1 MRTNALP
8 SSARKNSC
16 VLHDV
21 RPGAFDVRK
30 RASLRQLCL
39 GLKTLAAV
47 EYDRGCDAPEK
58 TPVRSISRAM
68 ETVSV
73 VGVGEV
79 GFELSA
85 QRRETA

>member
-39 GLKTLAAV
+39 GLKGLHTCTVLCGV
-47 EYDRGCDAPEK
+47 QCTWLYS
-58 TPVRSISRAM
+58 VSIRDCTRAQYH
-68 ETVSV
+68 
-73 VGVGEV
+73 
-79 GFELSA
+79 A
-85 QRRETA
+85 QYYEP

>member
-16 VLHDV
+16 VLHGV

-39 GLKTLAAV
+39 GLKLPVYNKTGKVTHESRTRMEPDTRNSARV
-47 EYDRGCDAPEK
+47 RTCEK
-58 TPVRSISRAM
+58 NTPPKKS
-68 ETVSV
+68 TPC
-73 VGVGEV
+73 
-79 GFELSA
+79 
-85 QRRETA
+85 T

>member
-30 RASLRQLCL
+30 RASHRCVSCVLALIEVIFFSSDELLPLYMAWNASQPVLY
-39 GLKTLAAV
+39 KT
-47 EYDRGCDAPEK
+47 
-58 TPVRSISRAM
+58 
-68 ETVSV
+68 
-73 VGVGEV
+73 
-79 GFELSA
+79 
-85 QRRETA
+85 

>member
-1 MRTNALP
+1 MRMNALP

-39 GLKTLAAV
+39 GLKGETWSFSSV
-47 EYDRGCDAPEK
+47 YMYR
-58 TPVRSISRAM
+58 RSACCAM
-68 ETVSV
+68 VCSM
-73 VGVGEV
+73 
-79 GFELSA
+79 SKKI
-85 QRRETA
+85 QK

>member
-39 GLKTLAAV
+39 GLKFYDFFTFVHSSQTLRNGSLLN
-47 EYDRGCDAPEK
+47 RGPY
-58 TPVRSISRAM
+58 
-68 ETVSV
+68 
-73 VGVGEV
+73 
-79 GFELSA
+79 F
-85 QRRETA
+85 